1 MKEGFLNQAE
11 GELSYRGYDLVRVLF
26 ESGATG
32 VIESGIKVPLQG
44 QLYQQSLVLI

>member
-1 MKEGFLNQAE
+1 MEVE
-11 GELSYRGYDLVRVLF
+11 MSYRGCDLVRVLF

-44 QLYQQSLVLI
+44 QLYHQSLVLIYNHNYTS